1 MAKRVSKKLLLGLGS
16 TLAFGSVG
24 VITGFG
30 LKSIIDYN
38 NQQNFLNQI
47 NGLSEANFD
56 TAPDYN
62 KATADM
68 FFDTTDLKSF
78 HFGDVQKGQTIT
90 PYGWLGV
97 FEPSVT
103 ISRKIAL
110 TGWNGEILWVNDDYG
125 NQGTKTE
132 FNVYDMKYDF
142 NTDLIFVARTNSDN
156 GLFNSGGAIT
166 VIVDILDAKTGLKK
180 DTVNIS
186 TNSAWGYLGNSRF
199 INPGSSD
206 HLVRSKNLYSL
217 DIISKPG
224 ANDNN
229 DVIITWTPNFLQ
241 LSQGWHNDTSDPIG
255 NRWEDGYNK
264 IISMY
269 ELVDNYKKM
278 VTNII
283 FNRNGDTV
291 THSKPI
297 EFDLRQATTFQNRPG
312 GPAWWNGNP
321 YVNQPDFLRNYSLIT
336 NPFITISKNDFV
348 VHLLVS
354 DKHAKKGAE
363 EEKNKVY
370 HQSIVFD
377 RNGNHISRDVT
388 EDITVKFSIYPDE
401 AWIKNADWSNDFVN
415 ANLRINRNMFDAN
428 SVVFAFPYAAGGSPK
443 VPIFNV
449 AQISINPNDGKINWS
464 GEKKSFILPFGK
476 EIVDYWKLNES
487 SYNSNSNLNK
497 IYPFPGSNRTNL
509 NHNYNRLISVS
520 PFDNTILYA
529 AKPNLVDP
537 IFDQTNSNGNKWASF
552 WIGDFRKSKP
562 YRPFVIYND
571 NSLDGTVNSVMTTI
585 NDIYSKGLT
594 FDLRSLTGQSFNLY
608 FNQAGSGRNDRYAN
622 SNFLTSK
629 IGLLTDV
636 LAKDGAGNIWFGNST
651 TPTTKPFN
659 QMGTG
664 IDLKSYSTLI
674 FSRANLEKWYPRT
687 WQNIEMAG
695 NFLTGNFQLNAGIN
709 DNTRAI
715 ARNFTST
722 LNDGNFFS
730 TNKSVD
736 LVSNW
741 IDKDNTLPT
750 NYNRLLVKRPEI
762 KVRGET
768 IQNQLPV
775 MTTYSFVNRDFL
787 DDKTKA
793 NIWIK
798 NLTDV
803 QKNKLV
809 FQTKQ
814 NLASASYQIFSSWK
828 NQIRMSSIGSTTNN
842 LNASEDPNFKGQPT
856 WYDRRQPNAN
866 PNPFG
871 IINNNLDVNGKKPL
885 RMLLQIAKP
894 SNPPQWFNLIN
905 QNFFDKYPL
914 QKDAVKGETA
924 FETVLQKYLEE
935 KTQKIDLAQNA
946 PSAVGLGNLKIDAF
960 MDINPGVISNSN
972 DLTIYKKGSKK
983 RLIVQNSTGLRIIYE
998 DNYNERWREIYNQSQ
1013 ISYTQFSQGGFGSA
1027 VKADVQTSWVNGRMP
1042 GPTSKLKTVI
1052 NAQNFQDNLV
1062 RKSTTEGKIFTF
1074 DYDAATNN
1082 QNLVITAIDK
1092 SWLRPRLLN
1101 FQRLINMTPI
1111 FEYFDESTNQW
1122 KVLTTQND
1130 SSMARIWSDAN
1141 SNTFKLSASGLTNIH
1156 KLRLRLKP
1164 NDLVNSTDPNSFV
1177 QIDNYSDTENKFI
1190 SDEQTTGIQRI
1201 DVNKAWFDQVTL
1213 DNATSTL
1220 ASLGVQDFETFE
1232 NKIFEKSAAIKRNP
1246 ELRLKVKLMY
1256 KWGNE
1261 TTLYDKAEIANL
1273 IQSRLNDFNSTD
1285 QGVFALWNG
1294 TTGIKIQAFFEKVDQ
1309 TVSFVV
1315 GTNLNPPENDLNGFV
1330 RSTVNNVVNLGPYI
1344 SELTSNIIN
1353 ATASNVVGEFSG
1365 STIQF
1370 PPKSGTSGSG
1380 QFAGKT
1386 YQEIKDILANVGVS
1400 IQYKK
1405 WQPGGTWSGWLNDLN
1420 QVNTYDPSNPQVKI
1434 GFKTN
1439 AGNQNWN
1446 IKLDNNGTEIDN
1458 NSTEFTLN
1466 LRLPKLVKLPTD
1478 DKVNKLIED
1487 FNKEN
1492 IFGGNSYKL
1501 TVGNLAA
1508 GKKIV
1513 SDVLKTASSS
1523 NPSGYNGLE
1532 NYLILKFKLGSSDWM
1547 EASILQDW
1555 LLKQTDID
1563 QNSNLL
1569 KMKVELSTNNDFLLE
1584 EALRDNEFNL
1594 LPENNPKIKKYIH
1607 GTKLE
1612 QQLNQIT
1619 ASGTSTQIT
1628 YSYPKELNQV
1638 ITNAKDGLKVQYT
1651 YNQNLPVTASNNSRD
1666 ASTDWVDVTNNNLP
1680 TTGIPSTVKAIYV
1693 RIMVTDS
1700 NIYVYG
1706 PDDNGNKIKGTVD
1719 LTNLRDQI
1727 NVESS
1732 WLNLP
1737 FPEDKT
1743 LNLIDI
1749 SLDKINIYEQNVFN
1763 SIGTLIQEQKDKL
1776 SIKYYFGN
1784 STNLMDKNQLFD
1796 LIRKYKNSDT
1806 FDILQL
1812 WNNYQGEKISA
1823 TFVKKN
1829 ESGNYDLIWGQND
1842 PQKQLLNTSKVVTTI
1857 DLISLVKWLEQVKVN
1872 VNKNGNNIG
1881 SLNFPQTNVPG
1892 SSFDKKDWDKTEQVL
1907 ESLAIRVQYQE
1918 MTPTTNSNIWNE
1930 DLNSIKSYDNRAQ
1943 FKIRFVLQKQKG
1955 KNLIVKVRQNFDL
1968 IGTEGQDK
1976 TSTDI
1981 IVNLNVPKIIKID
1994 NAAVNTFRNSN
2005 AFSGNT
2011 KRIEVDSAKLTTLIT
2026 QIKNSTLNNQIPS
2039 IASAPLQVE
2048 FRFGTSGNFKLL
2060 NEWKTDLS
2068 GMQTDQITN
2077 QIQIKFS
2084 IPDQNSNEWAVE
2096 IPANTDGGYTV
2107 APENN
2112 TAVPIYVHDQG
2123 IEESIKTGTNITGD
2137 NTNLQINFP
2146 TGDGFTVDTNNTISG
2161 SKGNGLKIQFSLD
2174 ESLDVNAANGWSDQ
2188 RPNSAPIGTNKIF
2201 MRIVPADNWH
2211 IYEKKVDGPYVKI
2224 QVNFKIAQ
2232 RLIVNKQWIN
2242 EFQLG
2247 GPSIEIADLTVEKI
2261 NEWIGKIQE
2270 KVKTD
2275 NNNISDEIAKKVSIK
2290 FNYKNQQ
2297 NLTAEKLYEAIKTD
2311 REAFSSPNLGIVQLW
2326 NGIKGDKIN
2335 ATFVTLSN
2343 DVIIEDANGNQQ
2355 ISDDIN
2361 TKNIYTKINLENYI
2375 NVLKTNKT
2383 TVQRGS
2389 ASGQMNSFT
2398 PPPMNG
2404 TTGQFAGK
2412 SYDEISKR
2420 LKDVGIEIQFSSE
2433 LNNTQWLDKEA
2444 IKTYNPQTA
2453 VLYLAFTNPQDNN
2466 IKLSVDNGNPIEEGN
2481 SNKTNPIKLPL
2492 NIPKQ
2497 INIKQ
2502 NDLNN
2507 FQTEINFSGDTKRIE
2522 FNANA
2527 SQALITKILQRNS
2540 NEANGDPTF
2549 NSAPLIIEFKIG
2561 DTDWKKP
2568 NELKGYLSSISDDLK
2583 SRSIKY
2589 HFKLENN
2596 ANSDWELEAGADQER
2611 ELFSDNTSPLKIY
2624 VNDNGILNDLR
2635 DTTFSGT
2642 NQALSWH
2649 WKSGISVNQKDG
2661 QLRKNVNNKVSG
2673 VGLKLAY
2680 SFDQKDWT
2688 NEQPNSY
2695 SQDVNRVY
2703 LKIQLEDP
2711 DKYVYDKLTEV
2722 IELELNLP
2730 VNVTLKKSWL
2740 NQQFIPNVQSLD
2752 DFIKNIKTILDEY
2765 EKKVI
2770 SAAQQDGISDEI
2782 KTKFKIQYTFNEND
2796 NSPLDQN
2803 QLIQKIQSYQTD
2815 NANNNTFGILQLWNQ
2830 TSGVKIKALFSDANK
2845 NDNFNITVDPD
2856 EQPFL
2861 LDTSNVQTTIN
2872 FSGVL
2877 NWLTDQNMKVPIE
2890 EGNAANSIDEIKI
2903 PRTSGLTSDPF
2914 NDREWAQIEKALSD
2928 FGITIHYK
2936 ADGVQTA
2943 TWGPLSSIKVYDPAS
2958 GQIEFKFK
2966 FDQTKSKNIKLQ
2978 LNSTTHDGATENE
2991 SQVYKFKLKVK
3002 LSLIVDQVKIN
3013 QFLQNANIKGD
3024 TKFIQINQQAEQTL
3038 IDAIKKA
3045 NAANNPE
3052 FNSAILKVQYYLGSE
3067 KDQKIEWKEWD
3078 QFKNDLE
3085 QQTIDQKTNRV
3096 VFRLSIDE
3104 SQDEKFSVANTTY
3117 VLHDNNQDAGAWTV
3131 KYFINKA
3138 NLENSAGSISVRG
3151 TSSNIIWNYDS
3162 FGTSRVE
3169 KAPQQN
3175 GNNKIYIKNIY
3186 GQRMLQV
3193 FFSTNENINYGDNES
3208 DNLDEISSKWVS
3220 LEPSQFL
3227 DAWNVSKL
3235 FVKLVPMTGYI
3246 YEAQKDGSANKHQI
3260 SLENLKLEIKV
3271 NPNHLN
3277 TTLNLTAGKKYLHEL
3292 TVDNI
3297 NEFVTRAINTVNL
3310 NRDKVDVEFKFRNK
3324 NFNATQLFKEIQTA
3338 LKMNGTTPKNIVQ
3351 LWNGA
3356 SGEKIEA
3363 RFILKESA
3371 REQYILIDSENEK
3384 NDAERFVPIVTNDI
3398 KTLIDLK
3405 AIVKELTKL
3414 KINVVLSNQVLYDLT
3429 PLNKLEMPQIPRGEL
3444 SELQGLTWENF
3455 EKRLAGFGVLIQARP
3470 KVKGTNTEAWTSIAG
3485 VKKYDSNLLALEL
3498 RFKVNAPNGQNIV
3511 LSVAQNEDVNI
3522 GTSEAD
3528 LPIFEMNLKA
3538 PAKVE
3543 VNDALLEKFIKQEI
3557 FRGNTKYLEIVSEQP
3572 EADLIKAIIDQNIA
3586 NNADIFKELQGRLE
3600 VQYYLGKNDPTNQPN
3615 NNWYS
3620 AQGLKTFLE
3629 TQTRDQ
3635 NTNKIWFRL
3644 NIKESDNP
3652 NAQIF
3657 QVDQS
3662 ARVLSNEQI
3671 DAAAKIKI
3679 YINETGFSAQIS
3691 KLKAVGSTDKFEIRG
3706 LTEWEATVP
3715 NGLEI
3720 GYSKELDPDE
3730 ADVNSWTQNLP
3741 NTLTSD
3747 KKLWVRF
3754 KVEDG
3759 YVYQNAINNSN
3770 YGQKHQINTDG
3781 IKVIIKLK
3789 SEWLEKI
3796 LITGSTKN
3804 AVINEQNVLDAITN
3818 EGVLPTNQPDL
3829 IELQYSI
3836 KATDKWLNKNDFQN
3850 KLIELNGAKDSKN
3863 FILRRDDLQVRFN
3876 IKANNRNDNYGLNI
3890 DNQIVDETNRNNFNK
3905 DIVATGRNDNFKGVI
3920 NLEHLKYFS
3929 LENFKIIG
3937 STTEPKLIIP
3947 KRKEL
3952 NELFMPYASD
3962 DLFDIQFSTVK
3973 KPNDEWEWN
3982 NNQSILEKTQLI
3994 SEDGLI
4000 KQGITIGADKHFAIR
4015 FIAKDSNY
4023 DVFAQNQDQPNGY
4036 ILDIS
4041 DNVKI
4046 TVEIINPFTA
4056 NNKTLGLWTRE
4067 NTNGNNVAKYYQGQG
4082 GFKIAVANKN
4092 TFIVENNG
4100 QQSAQ
4105 EFLNTTSSLT
4115 DVERNALELVYH
4127 VFGPNPSG
4135 SEIERVEKSITDYED
4150 QETWKPF
4157 DSIKENGS
4165 DWSRSLDLKVGD
4177 NVAVALRVKETFAN
4191 QENPFI
4197 LKGDDHSMILPI
4209 MKDVTG
4215 KMQKPA
4221 RLSGYKVNTDL
4232 IDIQKDNVILSNMF
4246 SSQLPPLDGWTE
4258 LQRVNLQA
4266 DQLDNYLGVDLKM
4279 QVYTEFHEKPAGQIL
4294 FSGSNTKLV
4303 KRLTDKDDNDVID
4316 KGNYKDKNNQ
4326 NITDKDGE
4334 EVKIYKKNNRL
4345 SPPKKNPNVTKDRML
4360 VNLGGGS
4367 FRFEP
4372 DTNSYERGR
4381 LSLFRNQDVDLSLV
4395 ANKGEGTVDLPDFYL
4410 DKEKVI
4416 PLKESISNQIKFP
4429 IENEKKISYAWNY
4442 EDFLPGQIKY
4452 KSPGSNNPNPEDGN
4466 AQIDTIYKLIKKIG
4480 NSEPIEITGISINE
4494 AFQKIEQQ
4502 LNEDFEGQ
4510 LRFETIHQT
4519 SNGSQVILKNS
4530 NIYQFTNL
4538 KNKDRI
4544 ILRIVAVEDDLFYVT
4559 EDAPLVINVNGLTEA
4574 APDQNKLQYL
4584 RVKQGG
4590 VINGQGSFKVLVS
4603 NPEKDDED
4611 DQSIL
4616 KGWKFLI
4623 RVWTK
4628 DENGVP
4634 QIKIPWSDDPA
4645 QIKGLSNGDR
4655 VEWKL
4660 VSSDG
4665 NPVKDAY
4672 YNTIALDH
4680 KQKPDGNVDYQ
4691 FGQVNYPK
4699 GQGSY
4704 DIIHKGI
4711 GAYPENDNQYPENSG
4726 FVISNLKPT
4735 FEVFKIDQS
4744 TFEAIIKQLNPFYVG
4759 LNKQGTI
4766 NFDKKYFEN
4775 DYWVNTKGE
4784 IYLKDGNQSK
4794 LNNEIEELVEIP
4806 IKEFLNN
4813 ITFFTQDP
4821 VLYPYQNGFKF
4832 SANDVNINNHLAN
4845 GDHVWAQFDMVS
4857 FKDENDDNSRIN
4869 SGTNISSITW
4879 QLADVS
4885 GLKNIIDPMSPFW
4898 YVLIALA
4905 GIATLGTASLI
4916 AFLVARHKKLKGKN

>member
-110 TGWNGEILWVNDDYG
+110 TGWNGEILWVNDDYKDQG
-125 NQGTKTE
+125 NETK

-142 NTDLIFVARTNSDN
+142 NTDLIFVVRSNSDN
-156 GLFNSGGAIT
+156 GLYLSNTTTLADVSL
-166 VIVDILDAKTGLKK
+166 DILDAKTGVKK
-180 DTVNIS
+180 DSIDEATFKNIQA
-186 TNSAWGYLGNSRF
+186 SAQGFMNGKFLNW
-199 INPGSSD
+199 SD
-206 HLVRSKNLYSL
+206 ENHRARSKNLFSI
-217 DIISKPG
+217 DVISKPRT
-224 ANDNN
+224 N
-229 DVIITWTPNFLQ
+229 DVVISWTPNFLQ
-241 LSQGWHNDTSDPIG
+241 LTLRQNSPGGVWDNAI
-255 NRWEDGYNK
+255 NRITPFADIVDGY
-264 IISMY
+264 S
-269 ELVDNYKKM
+269 KM
-278 VTNII
+278 VSTIVI
-283 FNRNGDTV
+283 TKNGSNV
-291 THSKPI
+291 SHSGVKRMDI
-297 EFDLRQATTFQNRPG
+297 RKSGQVQNSPG
-312 GPAWWNGNP
+312 QPAWWP
-321 YVNQPDFLRNYSLIT
+321 IDYDYIHNYSLIA
-336 NPFITISKNDFV
+336 NPFITM
-348 VHLLVS
+348 
-354 DKHAKKGAE
+354 
-363 EEKNKVY
+363 
-370 HQSIVFD
+370 
-377 RNGNHISRDVT
+377 NGNNFIVHILTSNKDGSKIVHKTVEYDSNGNYLKNNKDTT
-388 EDITVKFSIYPDE
+388 ENITGNFPILND
-401 AWIKNADWSNDFVN
+401 ATWIKNSDWSNDFVN
-415 ANLRINRNMFDAN
+415 ANLKINRNMFDSN
-428 SVVFAFPYAAGGSPK
+428 SVVFAYPYASGGSSGRL
-443 VPIFNV
+443 PIFNV
-449 AQISINPNDGKINWS
+449 AQLLINPADGKIIWNNGTPKNS
-464 GEKKSFILPFGK
+464 KILPFAR
-476 EIVDYWKLNES
+476 EIIEYWQNNNG
-487 SYNSNSNLNK
+487 SYNTNANLNK
-497 IYPFPGSNRTNL
+497 IYPFTGGGQTNL

-520 PFDNTILYA
+520 PFDNTVLYA
-529 AKPNLVDP
+529 SKPNLLNAT
-537 IFDQTNSNGNKWASF
+537 FDQTDNKADKWANF
-552 WIGDFRKSKP
+552 WIGNFGRKTP
-562 YRPFVIYND
+562 YRPFIIYND
-571 NSLDGTVNSVMTTI
+571 STTGGTVNAKMTSI
-585 NDIYSKGLT
+585 SELYNKGLT
-594 FDLRSLTGQSFNLY
+594 FDLRSLTGQSLNLY
-608 FNQAGSGRNDRYAN
+608 FNQTGSGRNDKYSAN
-622 SNFLTSK
+622 GFRTSK

-636 LAKDGAGNIWFGNST
+636 LSRDNQGNIWFGNVTS
-651 TPTTKPFN
+651 PTN
-659 QMGTG
+659 QPLDKMGTE
-664 IDLKSYSTLI
+664 INESSYSTLI
-674 FSRANLEKWYPRT
+674 YSRADLEKWYPRT
-687 WQNIEMAG
+687 WQNIEFPG
-695 NFLTGNFQLNAGIN
+695 NVLTPIKIN
-709 DNTRAI
+709 GDASEDKRAVAKSFGSI
-715 ARNFTST
+715 LEEGDLFNSNR
-722 LNDGNFFS
+722 
-730 TNKSVD
+730 SVD
-736 LVSNW
+736 LLSDW
-741 IDKDNTLPT
+741 YDKGNKTPV
-750 NYNRLLVKRPEI
+750 NYGRLLVKRPEI
-762 KVRGET
+762 KVRNLSIANKLPIET
-768 IQNQLPV
+768 IYPFSN
-775 MTTYSFVNRDFL
+775 SDFL
-787 DDKTKA
+787 NQ

-798 NLTDV
+798 TLSNDE
-803 QKNKLV
+803 KSGLV
-809 FQTKQ
+809 FKTTQD
-814 NLASASYQIFSSWK
+814 LSSASYQIFSSWK
-828 NQIRMSSIGSTTNN
+828 EQVRMERIGLDTNN
-842 LNASEDPNFKGQPT
+842 LNAVENPNVKGGPS
-856 WYDRRQPNAN
+856 WYDRRQQNANAN
-866 PNPFG
+866 PFG
-871 IINNNLDVNGKKPL
+871 KINNNLDINGKKPL

-894 SNPPQWFNLIN
+894 STGTIPQWFTLIDKR
-905 QNFFDKYPL
+905 FFDKYPL
-914 QKDAVKGETA
+914 RKDAVSGETS
-924 FETVLQKYLEE
+924 FEEILQKFLEE
-935 KTQKIDLAQNA
+935 KTRKINLSQESSS
-946 PSAVGLGNLKIDAF
+946 PVGLGNLKIDAF
-960 MDINPGVISNSN
+960 LDVNPSIVSQTN
-972 DLTIYKKGSKK
+972 DFTIYKKGTKK
-983 RLIVQNSTGLRIIYE
+983 RLVVQNSTGLRIIYE
-998 DNYNERWREIYNQSQ
+998 DNYSQQWHEIYDQSQ
-1013 ISYTQFSQGGFGSA
+1013 TIYQQFNRGGFGDA
-1027 VKADVQTSWVNGRMP
+1027 VRANVQTSWMQGRMP
-1042 GPTSKLKTVI
+1042 AATTKLKTII

-1062 RKSTTEGKIFTF
+1062 RKSSTDRKIFTF
-1074 DYDAATNN
+1074 DYDATDSSK
-1082 QNLVITAIDK
+1082 LIITATDK

-1111 FEYFDESTNQW
+1111 FEFKTHDNSNW
-1122 KVLTTQND
+1122 RVLTTQSD
-1130 SSMARIWSDAN
+1130 ADMARLWPDGN
-1141 SNTFKLSASGLTNIH
+1141 SNTFKLPTSGINNIS

-1164 NDLVNSTDPNSFV
+1164 TYISKPDDPNSFV
-1177 QIDNYSDTENKFI
+1177 QFESYSDTENKFI
-1190 SDEQTTGIQRI
+1190 SDEQDVGIQRI
-1201 DVNKAWFDQVTL
+1201 DVNKDWFNQISLENNSNSLANLSAL
-1213 DNATSTL
+1213 DF
-1220 ASLGVQDFETFE
+1220 QKFEDD
-1232 NKIFEKSAAIKRNP
+1232 IFKKSAAIGRDQT
-1246 ELRLKVKLMY
+1246 LREKVKLMY
-1256 KWGNE
+1256 KWNGE
-1261 TTLYDKAEIANL
+1261 PTKLDKDGISRL
-1273 IQSRLNDFNSTD
+1273 IQERLADFNSND

-1294 TTGIKIQAFFEKVDQ
+1294 VTGIKIEVFFEKVDQ

-1315 GTNLNPPENDLNGFV
+1315 NGNNLNPTENDLKGFV
-1330 RSTVNNVVNLGPYI
+1330 KTQNINNLINLGPYI
-1344 SELTSNIIN
+1344 NELTSKIIN
-1353 ATASNVVGEFSG
+1353 ATAGSTVGQFSG
-1365 STIQF
+1365 TTIQF
-1370 PPKSGTSGSG
+1370 PPKSGTPGNE

-1386 YQEIKDILANVGVS
+1386 YNEIEEILKNVGVL

-1405 WQPGGTWSGWLNDLN
+1405 WQPNDTWSGWLTNLSDIDAYN
-1420 QVNTYDPSNPQVKI
+1420 PSNPQIKI

-1439 AGNQNWN
+1439 GFNQNWN
-1446 IKLDNNGTEIDN
+1446 IKLYNNGTEITGNDD
-1458 NSTEFTLN
+1458 FTLN
-1466 LRLPKLVKLPTD
+1466 LNLPKLVKLPAD
-1478 DKVNKLIED
+1478 DKVAKLIQDFNNQNIFSGNTFKLDVNDNKLQ
-1487 FNKEN
+1487 
-1492 IFGGNSYKL
+1492 S
-1501 TVGNLAA
+1501 

-1513 SDVLKTASSS
+1513 SDALKAASSS
-1523 NPSGYNGLE
+1523 NGSGYDGLE
-1532 NYLILKFKLGSSDWM
+1532 KYLELKFQLGNTGQWFD
-1547 EASILQDW
+1547 AKGLQGF
-1555 LLKQTDID
+1555 LLTQNNID
-1563 QNSNLL
+1563 QENSSL
-1569 KMKVELSTNNDFLLE
+1569 KMKVELTQNSEFIFENALSSKEFDLLS
-1584 EALRDNEFNL
+1584 D
-1594 LPENNPKIKKYIH
+1594 NNPTIKKYIH
-1607 GTKLE
+1607 GNTLE
-1612 QQLNQIT
+1612 QELNQIT
-1619 ASGTSTQIT
+1619 ASGTTTLIAYT
-1628 YSYPKELNQV
+1628 YPNEIKKVVENKK
-1638 ITNAKDGLKVQYT
+1638 AGLKLQYT
-1651 YNQNLPVTASNNSRD
+1651 YNSTLAPNARSSFKD
-1666 ASTDWVDVTNNNLP
+1666 ASTNWTDAVNGLP
-1680 TTGIPSTVKAIYV
+1680 TTGIPTGTKAIYV
-1693 RIMVTDS
+1693 RIVVSDPNT
-1700 NIYVYG
+1700 YVYG
-1706 PDDNGNKIKGTVD
+1706 PDFNNNKTKGTID
-1719 LTNLRDQI
+1719 LANLKDQI
-1727 NVESS
+1727 NVQSS
-1732 WLNLP
+1732 WLNKK
-1737 FPEDKT
+1737 FPED
-1743 LNLIDI
+1743 NLINFEQI
-1749 SLDKINIYEQNVFN
+1749 SLEKIEQFETNVIN
-1763 SIGTLIQEQKDKL
+1763 QIPTLTDEQKEKL
-1776 SIKYYFGN
+1776 EIRYYFNGAAN
-1784 STNLMDKNQLFD
+1784 PVNKTELFNQLT
-1796 LIRKYKNSDT
+1796 KYQNSDK
-1806 FDILQL
+1806 FNFLQL
-1812 WNNYQGEKISA
+1812 WNGTQGEKIEA
-1823 TFVKKN
+1823 TFVKKDQT
-1829 ESGNYDLIWGQND
+1829 GNYDLIWDPND
-1842 PQKQLLNTSKVVTTI
+1842 SGKQILDTSKVVTTI
-1857 DLISLVKWLEQVKVN
+1857 NLISLVQWLEQIKVT
-1872 VNKNGNNIG
+1872 VNKNGNLIDSLVFPNINASEPFNG
-1881 SLNFPQTNVPG
+1881 KTWS
-1892 SSFDKKDWDKTEQVL
+1892 KTESAL
-1907 ESLAIRVQYQE
+1907 ELLAIRVEYQE
-1918 MTPTTNSNIWNE
+1918 LTSGTNSNIWHDDINM
-1930 DLNSIKSYDNRAQ
+1930 IKNYDSRAQ
-1943 FKIRFVLQKQKG
+1943 FKIRFVLQKEKG
-1955 KNLIVKVRQNFDL
+1955 KNLIVKVRENNQL
-1968 IGTEGQDK
+1968 TGTSNSDVI
-1976 TSTDI
+1976 SSDI
-1981 IVNLNVPKIIKID
+1981 FVNLNVPKVIKID
-1994 NAAVNTFRNSN
+1994 PNAVENFRRSN
-2005 AFSGNT
+2005 PFSGNT
-2011 KRIEVDSAKLTTLIT
+2011 KRIKVDETKLSTLISD
-2026 QIKNSTLNNQIPS
+2026 IKKSSLNSGIPL
-2039 IASAPLQVE
+2039 IVNAPLDLE
-2048 FRFGTSGNFKLL
+2048 FRFGNSGNFKLL
-2060 NEWKTDLS
+2060 EQWQNDSEAM
-2068 GMQTDQITN
+2068 GTDQTTN
-2077 QIQIKFS
+2077 LIQIKFI
-2084 IPDQNSNEWAVE
+2084 IPDQSSNEWAVE
-2096 IPANTDGGYTV
+2096 NPDGIYTV
-2107 APENN
+2107 LNANDPS
-2112 TAVPIYVHDQG
+2112 VPIYVHDQG
-2123 IEESIKTGTNITGD
+2123 IEESIQTRTNITGD

-2146 TGDGFTVDTNNTISG
+2146 TGDGFTVDTNNRISG

-2174 ESLDVNAANGWSDQ
+2174 ESLNVNATNGWSDQ
-2188 RPNSAPIGTNKIF
+2188 RPNSVPIGTDKIF
-2201 MRIVPADNWH
+2201 MRIVPVDNWH
-2211 IYEKKVDGPYVKI
+2211 VYEKMVDGPYDKI
-2224 QVNFKIAQ
+2224 EVNFKIAQ

-2270 KVKTD
+2270 KVKTT
-2275 NNNISDEIAKKVSIK
+2275 NNNISDVIAKKVSIK

-2335 ATFVTLSN
+2335 ATFVSLSN

-2433 LNNTQWLDKEA
+2433 LNNPQWLDKEA

-2466 IKLSVDNGNPIEEGN
+2466 IKLSVDNGNPIEAGN
-2481 SNKTNPIKLPL
+2481 SNKTNPIKLLL

-2507 FQTEINFSGDTKRIE
+2507 FQTEINFSRDTKRIE

-2527 SQALITKILQRNS
+2527 SQSLITKILQRNS

-2649 WKSGISVNQKDG
+2649 WKSGISVNPKDG

-2796 NSPLDQN
+2796 NSPLDQD

-2890 EGNAANSIDEIKI
+2890 EGDAANSIDEIKI

-2914 NDREWAQIEKALSD
+2914 NDREWVQIEKALSD
-2928 FGITIHYK
+2928 FGITINYK

-2943 TWGPLSSIKVYDPAS
+2943 TWGPLISIKVYDPAS

-3038 IDAIKKA
+3038 IDTIKKA

-3138 NLENSAGSISVRG
+3138 NLENSARSISVRG

-3277 TTLNLTAGKKYLHEL
+3277 TTLNLTAEKKYLHEL

-3324 NFNATQLFKEIQTA
+3324 NLNATQLFKEIQTA

-3351 LWNGA
+3351 LWNGT

-3405 AIVKELTKL
+3405 VIVKELTKL

-3429 PLNKLEMPQIPRGEL
+3429 PLNKLEMPQIPTGEL

-3511 LSVAQNEDVNI
+3511 LSVEQNEDVNI

-3543 VNDALLEKFIKQEI
+3543 VNNTLLENFVKQEI

-3572 EADLIKAIIDQNIA
+3572 EADLIQAIIDQNIA

-3662 ARVLSNEQI
+3662 ARVLNNEQI

-3730 ADVNSWTQNLP
+3730 ADINSWTQNLP

-3796 LITGSTKN
+3796 LITGSTRN
-3804 AVINEQNVLDAITN
+3804 AVIDETNVLDAITN
-3818 EGVLPTNQPDL
+3818 EGILPIDQPDL

-3890 DNQIVDETNRNNFNK
+3890 DNQIVDDTNRNNFNK
-3905 DIVATGRNDNFKGVI
+3905 DIVATGRNDSFKGVI
-3920 NLEHLKYFS
+3920 NLDHLKYFS
-3929 LENFKIIG
+3929 LENFKVIG

-4082 GFKIAVANKN
+4082 GFKIAVANKD

-4105 EFLNTTSSLT
+4105 QFLNTTSSLT

-4197 LKGDDHSMILPI
+4197 LKGYDHSMILPI

-4480 NSEPIEITGISINE
+4480 NSEPIEITGTSINE

-4711 GAYPENDNQYPENSG
+4711 GAYPEDDNQYPENSG